1 MDVIV
6 DFKGANSVTP
16 TPTTAAT
23 QSERDDQIL
32 ASPTYRLA
40 KGVIAGLGISYA
52 LSTLIPFSTRPAI
65 LDTGFYTL
73 VLVAVSLLALTR
85 PLLVKRN
92 RPAWLLVGLAVTS
105 WSIGDI
111 YWQIAFSEAET
122 IPVPSPADVFY
133 VLLYPLAYVGLIL
146 LARAGTRRLPASVWL
161 DGIVTSLATGAL
173 FTAATLG
180 DVLDQADEGST
191 AQALTNLSY
200 PIGDLVL
207 IVVSVAALAMV
218 RWRPDPAW
226 WLLGLGAG
234 FFAVADTAYLFTLA
248 NNTYTDGNWVDGMW
262 MIGLVLM
269 ALAGSAA
276 RRGEVDEIRGFTAL
290 LVPILFALAALFVLI
305 VGTFVE
311 LHPVSIILASGCLIA
326 AGVRTALTFEQT
338 RELTRTQIAANTDVL
353 SGLGNRRVI
362 DSQLPAIMENLPA
375 GNYLVLAII
384 SVDHLPDINSILGY
398 SAGDQILN
406 TVGARLRENL
416 PAETVAARLGGTE
429 MAVLRVVNSGGLNN
443 VDRDTRTLMR
453 AMASP
458 VVAGETSVHIELS
471 AGIAMAPL
479 HANRPGDLIRC
490 AVDALRAAK
499 ENSTEV
505 EVYDP
510 AGDIGTE
517 FGPTVFPDLLRAL
530 DRNEF
535 VTHYQPKI
543 DVGTGRPAALEAVLR
558 WHHPTL
564 GVIDADRVRPFAARM
579 GLTRQMTRILLE
591 AALNNCAAWRRQ
603 GIELGVAVDVTA
615 ADVLDAQLPYDLARL
630 INKLGLPPP
639 AVTLEISEEV
649 LLIDARR
656 TSLALSQ
663 FRHFGVRLTL
673 DHYGKSAPS
682 LTRLRTTPVDEI
694 KLDPSFVAPILDSP
708 QDAAIV
714 RSTIELAKSLNIVT
728 VAEGVDTNELF
739 KAVIEAG
746 CAGVQG
752 AAMAPAMTSDGLR
765 NWLGQMTPRSATGRT
780 WTRDT
785 PQPVSRH

>member
-1 MDVIV
+1 
-6 DFKGANSVTP
+6 
-16 TPTTAAT
+16 
-23 QSERDDQIL
+23 
-32 ASPTYRLA
+32 
-40 KGVIAGLGISYA
+40 
-52 LSTLIPFSTRPAI
+52 
-65 LDTGFYTL
+65 
-73 VLVAVSLLALTR
+73 
-85 PLLVKRN
+85 
-92 RPAWLLVGLAVTS
+92 
-105 WSIGDI
+105 
-111 YWQIAFSEAET
+111 
-122 IPVPSPADVFY
+122 
-133 VLLYPLAYVGLIL
+133 
-146 LARAGTRRLPASVWL
+146 VWL
-161 DGIVTSLATGAL
+161 DGVVTSLATGAV
-173 FTAATLG
+173 FTAAALG
-180 DVLDQADEGST
+180 DVLDNADDGGT
-191 AQALTNLSY
+191 AEVLTNLSY

-226 WLLGLGAG
+226 WMLGLGAAC
-234 FFAVADTAYLFTLA
+234 FVVADTAYLFRTA
-248 NNTYTDGNWVDGMW
+248 NDTYVDGSWVDGMW

-276 RRGEVDEIRGFTAL
+276 SRGEVEEIRGFTAL
-290 LVPILFALAALFVLI
+290 LVPILFALAALLVLI

-311 LHPVSIILASGCLIA
+311 LHPVSIILASGCLVA

-338 RELTRTQIAANTDVL
+338 RELARTQIAANTDVL

-362 DSQLPAIMENLPA
+362 DAELPAIMENLQP
-375 GNYLVLAII
+375 GHYLVLAII

-406 TVGARLRENL
+406 TVGSRLRENL
-416 PAETVAARLGGTE
+416 PSETVAARLGGTE

-458 VVAGETSVHIELS
+458 VAAGETSVHIELS

-479 HANRPGDLIRC
+479 HANRPADLIRC

-517 FGPTVFPDLLRAL
+517 FGPNVFPDLLRAL

-535 VTHYQPKI
+535 VTYYQPKI
-543 DVGTGRPAALEAVLR
+543 DVGTGRPVALEAVLR
-558 WHHPTL
+558 WHHPSL

-639 AVTLEISEEV
+639 AITLEISEEV

-663 FRHFGVRLTL
+663 FRHFGVRLAL

-682 LTRLRTTPVDEI
+682 LTRLRTTPVDEL

-728 VAEGVDTNELF
+728 VVEGVDTNDLF

-746 CAGVQG
+746 GAGVQG
-752 AAMAPAMTSDGLR
+752 EALAPAMTSDGLR
-765 NWLGQMTPRSATGRT
+765 NWLGQMTPRSSVGRT

>member
-1 MDVIV
+1 M
-6 DFKGANSVTP
+6 P
-16 TPTTAAT
+16 PTTAST
-23 QSERDDQIL
+23 LSDRDDQVL

-40 KGVIAGLGISYA
+40 KGIIAGLGISYA
-52 LSTLIPFSTRPAI
+52 LSTLIPFSDRPAI
-65 LDTGFYTL
+65 LDTAFYTL
-73 VLVAVSLLALTR
+73 VLVAVCLLALAR

-92 RPAWLLVGLAVTS
+92 RAAWLLVGLAVTS

-111 YWQIAFSEAET
+111 YWSIAFSDADE

-133 VLLYPLAYVGLIL
+133 VGLYPLAYVGLIL

-161 DGIVTSLATGAL
+161 DGIVSSLAAGAV
-173 FTAATLG
+173 FTALTLK
-180 DVLDQADEGST
+180 DVLAQADTDKVAST
-191 AQALTNLSY
+191 LTNLSY

-207 IVVSVAALAMV
+207 LVVSVAALAMV

-226 WLLGLGAG
+226 WLLGFGAA

-262 MIGLVLM
+262 MIGLVFM
-269 ALAGSAA
+269 ALAGSAP
-276 RRGEVDEIRGFTAL
+276 RRGPAEEIRGFAAL
-290 LVPILFALAALFVLI
+290 LVPILFSLAALLVLI

-311 LHPVSIILASGCLIA
+311 LHPVTIVLAAGCLVA

-338 RELTRTQIAANTDVL
+338 RELARTQVVANTDAL
-353 SGLGNRRVI
+353 SGLGNRRVL
-362 DSQLPAIMENLPA
+362 DAELPAQLENLPA
-375 GNYLVLAII
+375 GSYLVLAIL
-384 SVDHLPDINSILGY
+384 SVDHMPDINSILGY
-398 SAGDQILN
+398 SAGDTILN

-416 PAETVAARLGGTE
+416 PVETVAVRLGGTE

-443 VDRDTRTLMR
+443 VDRDTRTLVR

-458 VVAGETSVHIELS
+458 VVAGEASVHIELS

-479 HANRPGDLIRC
+479 HATRPADLIRC

-499 ENSTEV
+499 QNSTEV

-510 AGDIGTE
+510 AGDIGNE
-517 FGPTVFPDLLRAL
+517 FGSNMFADLLRAL

-535 VTHYQPKI
+535 VTYYEPKI

-558 WHHPTL
+558 WHHPQL
-564 GVIDADRVRPFAARM
+564 GVIDADRVRPFAARV
-579 GLTRQMTRILLE
+579 GLTRQLTRVLLE
-591 AALNNCAAWRRQ
+591 AALNSCAAWRRQ
-603 GIELGVAVDVTA
+603 GVELGVAIDVSA

-656 TSLALSQ
+656 TATALGQ
-663 FRHFGVRLTL
+663 FRHFGVRLAL

-682 LTRLRTTPVDEI
+682 LTRLRNTPVDEL
-694 KLDPSFVAPILDSP
+694 KLDPSFVAPMLDSP

-728 VAEGVDTNELF
+728 VVEGVDSNELF
-739 KAVIEAG
+739 KAVIEIG
-746 CAGVQG
+746 SAGVQG
-752 AAMAPAMTSDGLR
+752 AAVAPAMTADALR
-765 NWLGQMTPRSATGRT
+765 NWLGQMSPRPASAGRT

-785 PQPVSRH
+785 PQPVSPRH